1 MATSE
6 RDRKWW
12 ILGVLCLTLLTTV
25 LDNTVLNVAVPTLI
39 EDLDAST
46 ADVQW
51 VINAYSLAL
60 AGFLIA
66 SGGMADHFGRRRAL
80 FAGLAL
86 FGGGSL
92 IGALAGSVGMLITAR
107 VVMGLGA
114 SLLMPATLAV
124 LMHVFGDEERMKAI
138 GIWMAVSA
146 AGMAGGPVIGG
157 FLLAHFWW
165 GSVFLIN
172 VPIAVVG
179 LLAIAWLV
187 PESRNPNSERPD
199 FVGLPLSVLGMVSL
213 VWAVIAVAEHGWTDP
228 VVLGPLAVAAVAIA
242 VFAVWERHTP
252 HPMLDMGLF
261 AERRFTGAALGG
273 LLAAFGMGGS
283 LFLLTQQLQFVLG
296 YSPLE
301 TGLRIV
307 PFAVALLIGSGA
319 ASAPLGKK
327 IGLARTVALSMVT
340 AALGLCAIAAA
351 SDSGY
356 GWTLPG
362 LIVVGFAMGT
372 AGPAAG
378 AALMSAIPPARAG
391 TASGVNG
398 TLQELGTGLG
408 VAALGAA
415 LVARFDAGLP
425 SALPDGAEKSLPTA
439 LASAG
444 GRVAEVRD
452 AFVSALETS
461 QFLGALAV
469 AVGGV
474 AAGALLGWAGRDRT
488 APPTPVGAAVSGKP
502 SEPDQQTPA

>member
-1 MATSE
+1 MAPVE

-25 LDNTVLNVAVPTLI
+25 LDNTILNVAVPTLI

-66 SGGMADHFGRRRAL
+66 SGGMADHFGRKRAL
-80 FAGLAL
+80 FAGLTL
-86 FGGGSL
+86 FGVGSL
-92 IGALAGSVGMLITAR
+92 TGALASSVGTLVTAR

-172 VPIAVVG
+172 VPIAAIG
-179 LLAIAWLV
+179 LVAIVWLV
-187 PESRNPNSERPD
+187 PESRNPHSERPD
-199 FVGLPLSVLGMVSL
+199 FAGLPLSVLGMVAL
-213 VWAVIAVAEHGWTDP
+213 VWTVIAVPEHGWAD
-228 VVLGPLAVAAVAIA
+228 VLVLGPLAVAVAA
-242 VFAVWERHTP
+242 LALFAWWERRAP

-261 AERRFTGAALGG
+261 TDRRFTGAALGG

-296 YSPLE
+296 YTPLQ
-301 TGLRIV
+301 TGVRIV

-319 ASAPLGKK
+319 VSAPLGKK
-327 IGLARTVALSMVT
+327 IGLARTVALSMVV
-340 AALGLCAIAAA
+340 AALGLCGIAAT

-362 LIVVGFAMGT
+362 LVVVGFAMGT

-378 AALMSAIPPARAG
+378 AALMSAIPPSRAG

-415 LVARFDAGLP
+415 LVSRFDAGLP
-425 SALPDGAEKSLPTA
+425 GSLPAGAEKSLPTA
-439 LASAG
+439 LALAG
-444 GRVAEVRD
+444 DRVQETRD
-452 AFVSALETS
+452 AFVSAMETS

-474 AAGALLGWAGRDRT
+474 AAGALLGWAGREPA
-488 APPTPVGAAVSGKP
+488 APAMPVGAVVSVDPQG
-502 SEPDQQTPA
+502 PDRQSPV

>member
-25 LDNTVLNVAVPTLI
+25 LDNTVLNVAVPTLM

-66 SGGMADHFGRRRAL
+66 SGGMADHFGRKKAL
-80 FAGLAL
+80 FTGLTL
-86 FGGGSL
+86 FGAGSL
-92 IGALAGSVGMLITAR
+92 TGALADSVGTLVAAR
-107 VVMGLGA
+107 VTMGLGA

-172 VPIAVVG
+172 VPIAVLG
-179 LLAIAWLV
+179 LVAIAWLV
-187 PESRNPNSERPD
+187 PESRNPHSERPD

-213 VWAVIAVAEHGWTDP
+213 VWAVIAVPEHGWTDP
-228 VVLGPLAVAAVAIA
+228 LVLGPLAVAVVAMA
-242 VFAVWERHTP
+242 VFAAWERRTP
-252 HPMLDMGLF
+252 HPMLDMSLF
-261 AERRFTGAALGG
+261 TERRFTGAALGG

-319 ASAPLGKK
+319 ASAPLGKR
-327 IGLARTVALSMVT
+327 IGLARTVALSMVV
-340 AALGLCAIAAA
+340 AALGLCAIAAT

-362 LIVVGFAMGT
+362 LVVVGFAMGT

-425 SALPDGAEKSLPTA
+425 AALPDGAEKSLPTA
-439 LASAG
+439 LAEAG
-444 GRVAEVRD
+444 GRTAEVRD

-474 AAGALLGWAGRDRT
+474 AAGALLGWASRET
-488 APPTPVGAAVSGKP
+488 PAPPTPVGAVVPGDGEDPGAKSPV
-502 SEPDQQTPA
+502 